1 MFHGTFTVELRGALM
16 EVVYRRLIDGDI
28 QWEFC
33 DDRLNDSLRLTAQE
47 RRDIKD
53 QVIAKK
59 VSDR

>member
-28 QWEFC
+28 QWEFS
-33 DDRLNDSLRLTAQE
+33 DDRLNESLRLTAQE

>member
-33 DDRLNDSLRLTAQE
+33 EERLNTSLRLTAQE
-47 RRDIKD
+47 RREIKD

>member
-16 EVVYRRLIDGDI
+16 AVVYRRLIDGDI

-33 DDRLNDSLRLTAQE
+33 EERLNTSLRLTAQE

>member
-33 DDRLNDSLRLTAQE
+33 EERLNASLRLTAQE

>member
-16 EVVYRRLIDGDI
+16 VVVYRRLIDGDI
-28 QWEFC
+28 QWKFSEE
-33 DDRLNDSLRLTAQE
+33 RLNTSLRLTAQE

-53 QVIAKK
+53 QIIAKK

>member
-33 DDRLNDSLRLTAQE
+33 DDRLNTRLRLTAQE

>member
-33 DDRLNDSLRLTAQE
+33 EERLNDSLRLTAQE

>member
-28 QWEFC
+28 QWEFS

>member
-33 DDRLNDSLRLTAQE
+33 EARLNDSLRLTAQE

>member
-33 DDRLNDSLRLTAQE
+33 EDRLNTSLRLTAQE
-47 RRDIKD
+47 RRDIRR
-53 QVIAKK
+53 VILG
-59 VSDR
+59 SIGQ

>member
-33 DDRLNDSLRLTAQE
+33 EERLNTSSAPNRAGSGETSG
-47 RRDIKD
+47 
-53 QVIAKK
+53 VIILG
-59 VSDR
+59 SIGQ